1 MKAYIEKMDE
11 TYRNK
16 NYPQGS
22 FFEKAAKESRR
33 GSMILAVMAGVVSVA
48 LAALILWMISLVQ
61 YHRGQGNQESVQVG
75 LIFIAVVA
83 VVLLLCLFGFVVAL
97 RHIRAGAEDAIRS
110 AAKKSG
116 LTEGELREFDRQAM
130 QSDSYVLSLAG
141 KVSAA
146 MSGQKEG
153 ILTRDYIWLGDN
165 RSCILKREDIVA
177 ASLYH
182 WYYYVNKKRVR
193 SLNLA
198 LLNRNDTMAIAEAR
212 EEAGREL
219 MTFLAQENPAIQV
232 HEGILEE
239 GKEFDAWRKGFSEGK

>member
-1 MKAYIEKMDE
+1 MKACMEKMDE

-16 NYPQGS
+16 HYPQG
-22 FFEKAAKESRR
+22 FFEKAAGANRR
-33 GSMILAVMAGVVSVA
+33 GNIILAVMAALVSV
-48 LAALILWMISLVQ
+48 LLGALIFYLVGLTRS
-61 YHRGQGNQESVQVG
+61 HSEQGNSESVKFG

-83 VVLLLCLFGFVVAL
+83 VILALCVFGFVIAV
-97 RHIRAGAEDAIRS
+97 RHIKDGAEEVIKK
-110 AAKKSG
+110 AAKMSG
-116 LTEGELREFDRQAM
+116 LTEEELREFERQAM
-130 QSDSYVLSLAG
+130 QSDSCVLTLAG

-165 RSCILKREDIVA
+165 QNCILKREDIVA

-182 WYYYVNKKRVR
+182 WYYYVNKKRVS

-198 LLNRNDTMAIAEAR
+198 LLNRENVMAGVEVT

-219 MTFLAQENPAIQV
+219 MKLLSEAHPAIQV

-239 GKEFDAWRKGFSEGK
+239 GRQFDAWREEYKGK